1 VRHPSREPPN
11 AAVSGYNRIPKGDAP
26 MLDKELSLRAL
37 ILGAVIAIIFTAAN
51 VYLGLRVGIT
61 IASSIPAAVISMGIF
76 RLFNTGTIR
85 ENNIVQTVAS
95 AGGTLSAIIFVLP
108 GLVMIGYWRGFD
120 FWTTFLICALGG
132 TLGVL
137 FSIPLRRAL
146 VVNSP
151 LPFPEGRAAAE
162 VLKVGATGDEAP
174 DNVLERNKGPLIVL
188 WGALVAAGAQI
199 VSFMGLAAATV
210 ATFFR
215 AGSGVSGVTVGFSLA
230 LVGAG
235 HLVGISVGI
244 AMLCGLLISW
254 AVLLPML
261 TAGMPG
267 DIQEV
272 AETIFRS
279 EVRFIGAGTIGVA
292 AIWSLVKLVGPV
304 AKGIADTMKA
314 GSAAKTGA
322 HDDRDMPM
330 GTIALLSVVCLVAIG
345 TLLFLFVQGE
355 PSLQPYTWQ
364 LVLGGVGFTIVIGA
378 FIATV
383 AGYMA
388 GLIGASNSPVS
399 GIGILAIVIGSLLLA
414 SFVQPALGDGATNA
428 LVAFALFAVAMVFS
442 IATISND
449 NLQDLKTGQLVGASP
464 WRQQIALIVGV
475 IAGALV
481 IGPVLDLLN
490 HAYGFPGDPNRDA
503 IAAEPLGAPQATLI
517 STLARGVLNAELRW
531 DLIAIGAGIGVAV
544 ILFDEILGFF
554 KTLRIPPLAVGIGMY
569 LPMDTTQPVIF
580 GAIVGWLY
588 DRAVSKR
595 ENAEMA
601 KRFGVLLAC
610 GFIVGESLLGILNAA
625 LIVATNNPAPIAVV
639 GEDFIATSR
648 WVGAILFAVLLFL
661 SYSWMSRQSRQPK

>member
-1 VRHPSREPPN
+1 MFDR
-11 AAVSGYNRIPKGDAP
+11 
-26 MLDKELSLRAL
+26 ELSLRGL

-76 RLFNTGTIR
+76 RLFNTGSIR

-151 LPFPEGRAAAE
+151 LPFPEGVAAAE

-174 DNVLERNKGPLIVL
+174 QNVLERNKGPLIVL
-188 WGALVAAGAQI
+188 FGALVAAAAQI
-199 VSFMGLAAATV
+199 VSFMGLAAANV
-210 ATFFR
+210 QNFFR
-215 AGSGVSGVTVGFSLA
+215 VGSGVSGVTVGFSLA

-244 AMLCGLLISW
+244 ALLCGLLISW
-254 AVLLPML
+254 AVLLPYL
-261 TAGMPG
+261 TAGVPG
-267 DIQEV
+267 EIAEV
-272 AETIFRS
+272 AETVFRS
-279 EVRFIGAGTIGVA
+279 QVRFIGAGAIGVA

-304 AKGIADTMKA
+304 AKGIADTMSA
-314 GSAAKTGA
+314 GAAAKTGA
-322 HDDRDMPM
+322 RDDRDMPI
-330 GTIALLSVVCLVAIG
+330 GAISLLSLICLVAIG
-345 TLLFLFVQGE
+345 TLLYLFIQGE

-364 LVLGGVGFTIVIGA
+364 LVIGGVIFTVLVGA
-378 FIATV
+378 FIAIV

-399 GIGILAIVIGSLLLA
+399 GIGILSIVSGALLLA
-414 SFVQPALGDGATNA
+414 MFVQPALGQGATNA

-464 WRQQIALIVGV
+464 WRQQVALIVGV
-475 IAGALV
+475 IAGSIV

-490 HAYGFPGDPNRDA
+490 AAYGFPGDPNRAA

-531 DLIAIGAGIGVAV
+531 DLIGLGAAIGVVVCFI
-544 ILFDEILGFF
+544 DEILGFL
-554 KTLRIPPLAVGIGMY
+554 KLLRIPPLAVGIGMY
-569 LPMDTTQPVIF
+569 LPMDTTQPSKNERTPTWPSVSACF
-580 GAIVGWLY
+580 W
-588 DRAVSKR
+588 RAASPS
-595 ENAEMA
+595 A
-601 KRFGVLLAC
+601 KAC
-610 GFIVGESLLGILNAA
+610 SA
-625 LIVATNNPAPIAVV
+625 
-639 GEDFIATSR
+639 S
-648 WVGAILFAVLLFL
+648 
-661 SYSWMSRQSRQPK
+661 